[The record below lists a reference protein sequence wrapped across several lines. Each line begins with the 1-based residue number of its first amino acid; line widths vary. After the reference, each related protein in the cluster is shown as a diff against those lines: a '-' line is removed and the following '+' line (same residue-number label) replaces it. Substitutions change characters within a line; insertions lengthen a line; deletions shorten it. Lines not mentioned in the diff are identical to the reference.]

1 MEVIWKVGELLTM
14 TFGCDEYLSR
24 RYMRS
29 YEFKLGTPVS
39 NASQMTRWIGLK
51 PLGIL
56 TL

>member
-24 RYMRS
+24 RYRRS